1 MSAMNAAIGELIGIS
16 RFYGQNKEFVI
27 GGGGNTSW
35 KDEHNLYV
43 KASGARLG
51 DLTEQGIV
59 RLDREAIKRVYS
71 GTLPDDAI
79 LRDQMLVKGLLECCV
94 DNEAGLRPSVETPLH
109 NLLNYRFVIHTH
121 PTRIN
126 ALLCSQECEPGVR
139 ELFPETV
146 LFIEYS
152 DPGYL
157 LYKKLEAEISAY
169 RGRFGQ
175 DPKIILVS
183 NHGVFI
189 SADTTEEIREIYDY
203 LIRTVTGRT
212 RYPLSVEPLPVS
224 EKCTAL
230 LPAIRMLLSED
241 KIRIAKIRN
250 NSLIEYFTA
259 DAEKAGLVSLPFTP
273 DNIVYCKAR
282 PLYLEAEG
290 SEEDVIREFREKLD
304 AFRRTYGY
312 SPKIILIRGIGLVS
326 VEESSKM
333 AGILLDV
340 FEDLMKISWL
350 SRSFGGPHFL
360 PAERISFIENW
371 ESENYRHKISAGSS
385 AGKVVDKIIVVTGAA
400 QGFGGGI
407 AEDLFRQGANVVIA
421 DLNEARGQEFA
432 DQLSQSA
439 KNNKALFVRT
449 DVSNP
454 VSVQNLIHET
464 VREFGGLDVIISNAG
479 ILHAGGLD
487 EMSPETFELMTRVN
501 YTGYFLCAK
510 YASAVLKLQAAH
522 KKGYFTDIIQ
532 INSKSG
538 LRGSK
543 KNFTY
548 AGGKFG
554 GVGLTQSFA
563 LELMPYR
570 IKVNSI
576 CPGNFFDGPLW
587 SDPERGLFVQYLRS
601 GKVPGAKSVEDVKR
615 YYESQVPA
623 GRGCTVQDVMRAVY
637 YVMEQEYETGQAIP
651 VTGGQVMLS

>member
-1 MSAMNAAIGELIGIS
+1 MNTDLRELIGIS
-16 RFYGQNKEFVI
+16 RFYGQNREFVI

-35 KDEHNLYV
+35 KDENNLYI
-43 KASGARLG
+43 KASGTQLG

-59 RLDREAIKRVYS
+59 RLDRQAVKRVFS
-71 GTLPDDAI
+71 GVLPDDAV
-79 LRDQMLVKGLLECCV
+79 LRDQLLVKGLLECCV

-109 NLLNYRFVIHTH
+109 NLISYRFVIHTH

-126 ALLCSQECEPGVR
+126 ALLCSNECLPGVR
-139 ELFPETV
+139 ELFPDTV

-157 LYKKLEAEISAY
+157 LYKKLEDQISVY
-169 RGRFGQ
+169 RDKLGY
-175 DPKIILVS
+175 DPKIILVQ

-189 SADTTEEIREIYDY
+189 SADTTAEIRELYDY
-203 LIRTVTGRT
+203 IIRTISDRIGEQLTIL
-212 RYPLSVEPLPVS
+212 PIPVS
-224 EKCTAL
+224 EKCTAII
-230 LPAIRMLLSED
+230 PAIRMLLSED
-241 KIRIAKIRN
+241 KIKIARVRYH
-250 NSLIEYFTA
+250 SLIEHFIS
-259 DAEKAGLVSLPFTP
+259 DPEKAALVSLPFTP

-282 PLYLEAEG
+282 PLYIEATG
-290 SEEDVIREFREKLD
+290 TDEETIREFKNKLD
-304 AFRRTYGY
+304 IFRTTFGY
-312 SPKIILIRGIGLVS
+312 SPKIVLIRDIGLVAID
-326 VEESSKM
+326 ESSKM
-333 AGILLDV
+333 ADILLDV

-350 SRSFGGPHFL
+350 SQSFGGPHFL

-371 ESENYRHKISAGSS
+371 ESENYRHKISMGSA
-385 AGKVVDKIIVVTGAA
+385 AGKVVDKIIIVTGAA

-407 AEDLFRQGANVVIA
+407 AEDLFRQGANVVVA
-421 DLNEARGQEFA
+421 DLNEAKGQEFA
-432 DQLSQSA
+432 DQLGQSA
-439 KNNKALFVRT
+439 KNNKVLFVRT

-464 VREFGGLDVIISNAG
+464 VKEFGGLDVIISNAG

-487 EMSPETFELMTRVN
+487 DMTPETFELMTRVN

-510 YASAVLKLQAAH
+510 YASAVLKIQAAYR
-522 KKGYFTDIIQ
+522 KDYFTDIIQ

-563 LELMPYR
+563 LELMPFR

-587 SDPERGLFVQYLRS
+587 SDPEHGLFVQYLRS
-601 GKVPGAKSVEDVKR
+601 GKVPGAKTMDDVKR

-623 GRGCTVQDVMRAVY
+623 GRGCTVKDVMKAVY
-637 YVMEQEYETGQAIP
+637 YVIEQEYETGQAIP